1 MSVIGESVL
10 SHVARGKELV
20 QEQYL
25 FQRLVVENNVL
36 VHQPKRNHAMTVN
49 VKAGENYLN

>member
-10 SHVARGKELV
+10 SNVARGKELV

-49 VKAGENYLN
+49 VKVGENYLN